1 MKKLIFI
8 IFSLAIFSPIQSF
21 AQDIT
26 WKILADVSWERK
38 YNKEYD
44 EHINYPKFGQVVKPF
59 TNKEVVIKGYLLPVE
74 VEGDYIVISAFPF
87 QSCFFCG
94 GAGVESVMEVYLK
107 KKKTVKAMQI
117 KVKGKLQLN
126 TDDVNHLVYLLKDAE
141 IIEEIN

>member
-1 MKKLIFI
+1 MKKILLV
-8 IFSLAIFSPIQSF
+8 FSFLLLTQLQSF
-21 AQDIT
+21 AQDLT

-38 YNKEYD
+38 FNKEYD
-44 EHINYPKFGQVVKPF
+44 EYINYPKFGNIVKPYG
-59 TNKEVVIKGYLLPVE
+59 NKEVIIKGYLLPVE

-107 KKKTVKAMQI
+107 KKKNVKSLQI
-117 KVKGKLQLN
+117 KVKGRLELN
-126 TDDVNHLVYLLKDAE
+126 AADVNHLVYLLKDAE

>member
-1 MKKLIFI
+1 MKKFFPVFALLLFASMA
-8 IFSLAIFSPIQSF
+8 SLAQEL
-21 AQDIT
+21 T

-44 EHINYPKFGQVVKPF
+44 EYINYPKFGNIVKPF
-59 TNKEVVIKGYLLPVE
+59 DKKEVIIKGYLLPVE
-74 VEGDYIVISAFPF
+74 VEGDYIVISAFPY

-117 KVKGKLQLN
+117 RVKGKLELN
-126 TDDVNHLVYLLKDAE
+126 ATDVNHLVYLLKDAE
-141 IIEEIN
+141 IVEEIN

>member
-1 MKKLIFI
+1 MKKIIF
-8 IFSLAIFSPIQSF
+8 IFSLTLLTAIQAF
-21 AQDIT
+21 AQDLT
-26 WKILADVSWERK
+26 WKTLADVSWERK

-44 EHINYPKFGQVVKPF
+44 EHINYPKFGAKVLPYEG
-59 TNKEVVIKGYLLPVE
+59 KEVVIKGYLLPVE
-74 VEGDYIVISAFPF
+74 VEGDYIVISAFPY

-117 KVKGKLQLN
+117 KIKGKLKLN
-126 TDDVNHLVYLLKDAE
+126 VNDVNHLVYLLKDAE

>member
-1 MKKLIFI
+1 MKKFL
-8 IFSLAIFSPIQSF
+8 LVF
-21 AQDIT
+21 AFFLFASVATFGQELT

-44 EHINYPKFGQVVKPF
+44 EHINYSKFGNIVKPF
-59 TNKEVVIKGYLLPVE
+59 DKKEVTIKGYLLPVE
-74 VEGDYIVISAFPF
+74 VEGDYIVISAFPY

-117 KVKGKLQLN
+117 RVKGKLELN
-126 TDDVNHLVYLLKDAE
+126 ATDVNHLVYLLKDAE
-141 IIEEIN
+141 IVEEIN

>member
-1 MKKLIFI
+1 MKKI
-8 IFSLAIFSPIQSF
+8 ILVFCLALLADLQSF
-21 AQDIT
+21 AQDLT
-26 WKILADVSWERK
+26 WKVLADVSWERK

-44 EHINYPKFGQVVKPF
+44 EHINYPKFGAKVQPF
-59 TNKEVVIKGYLLPVE
+59 EGKEVVIKGYLLPVE
-74 VEGDYIVISAFPF
+74 VEGDYIVISAFPY

-117 KVKGKLQLN
+117 KIKGKLKLN
-126 TDDVNHLVYLLKDAE
+126 VNDVNHLVYLLKDAE

>member
-1 MKKLIFI
+1 MKKFIFVFSFTLLI
-8 IFSLAIFSPIQSF
+8 AIQSF
-21 AQDIT
+21 AQEIT

-44 EHINYPKFGQVVKPF
+44 EHINYPKFGSKVQPYEG
-59 TNKEVVIKGYLLPVE
+59 KEVVIKGYLLPVE
-74 VEGDYIVISAFPF
+74 VEGDYIVISAFPY

-117 KVKGKLQLN
+117 KIKGKLKLN
-126 TDDVNHLVYLLKDAE
+126 VNDVNHLVYLLKDAE

>member
-8 IFSLAIFSPIQSF
+8 FGILLFAHLQSF
-21 AQDIT
+21 AQDLT
-26 WKILADVSWERK
+26 WKVLADVTWERK

-44 EHINYPKFGQVVKPF
+44 EHINYPKFGGKISPYS
-59 TNKEVVIKGYLLPVE
+59 NKEVVIKGYLLPVE
-74 VEGDYIVISAFPF
+74 VEGDYIVISAFPY

-94 GAGVESVMEVYLK
+94 GAGVESVMEIYLK

-117 KVKGKLQLN
+117 RVKGKLQLN
-126 TDDVNHLVYLLKDAE
+126 ADDVNHLVYLLKDAE

>member
-8 IFSLAIFSPIQSF
+8 FCLFIF
-21 AQDIT
+21 AQSISVAQDLT
-26 WKILADVSWERK
+26 WKALGDVKWERK

-44 EHINYPKFGQVVKPF
+44 EHINYPKFGGLISPYN
-59 TNKEVVIKGYLLPVE
+59 NKEVVIKGYLLPVE
-74 VEGDYIVISAFPF
+74 VEGDYIVISAFPY

-94 GAGVESVMEVYLK
+94 GAGVESVMEIYLK

-117 KVKGKLQLN
+117 KVRGKLQLN
-126 TDDVNHLVYLLKDAE
+126 ADDVNHLVYLLKDAE

>member
-8 IFSLAIFSPIQSF
+8 FSICFIAHFQSF
-21 AQDIT
+21 AQDLT
-26 WKILADVSWERK
+26 WKVLGDVSWERK

-44 EHINYPKFGQVVKPF
+44 EQINYPKFGGKVSPY
-59 TNKEVVIKGYLLPVE
+59 NGKEVVIKGYLLPVE
-74 VEGDYIVISAFPF
+74 VEGDYIVISAFPY

-126 TDDVNHLVYLLKDAE
+126 ADDVNHLVYLLKDAE
-141 IIEEIN
+141 IIEEVN